1 MMGHTLLGGASR
13 RGAFSSGS
21 LHEVAHRDPEPLR
34 QPAQHAQRGI
44 MPAELDPR
52 QIAAAHVGFPG
63 EGFLTQATGC
73 PQPLEL
79 LRQGV
84 HARLIVTD
92 LAQAVNRTIAAN
104 LGQLWSI
111 HGR

>member
-1 MMGHTLLGGASR
+1 
-13 RGAFSSGS
+13 
-21 LHEVAHRDPEPLR
+21 
-34 QPAQHAQRGI
+34 

-63 EGFLTQATGC
+63 EGLLTQATGR

-92 LAQAVNRTIAAN
+92 LAQAVNRTIVAFC
-104 LGQLWSI
+104 GQLWTIPGHWTLEADPETPSP
-111 HGR
+111 HAATAGDPTPGRVASFRRPPRRP